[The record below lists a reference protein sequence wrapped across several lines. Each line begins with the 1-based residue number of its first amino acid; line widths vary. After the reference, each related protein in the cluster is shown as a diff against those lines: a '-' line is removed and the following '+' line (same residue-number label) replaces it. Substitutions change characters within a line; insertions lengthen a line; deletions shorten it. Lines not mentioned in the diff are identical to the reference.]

1 MWRAVSAWRKNQS
14 EVQMYE
20 ALIKRVVDFTVAA
33 FLCIALLPILLLV
46 AIVIV
51 IDSKGPAFFVQNRV
65 GRNCRVFSLYKFRTM
80 TDELREIPS
89 APVIGKATGVTN
101 AGHFLR
107 KYKLDEL
114 PQLINILKGDMS
126 LVGPRPGVPMQLRD
140 MTKNEKKRYSVPPG
154 LTGLAQVSGN
164 IHIRWKERFEF
175 DLEYVKNISFLNDM
189 RIIFRTALLIFVG
202 EEYFVGK
209 SLKIGKRKL

>member
-1 MWRAVSAWRKNQS
+1 
-14 EVQMYE
+14 MYE

-33 FLCIALLPILLLV
+33 FLCSALLPILLLV

>member
-1 MWRAVSAWRKNQS
+1 
-14 EVQMYE
+14 MYE
-20 ALIKRVVDFTVAA
+20 ALIKRVVDFAVAA
-33 FLCIALLPILLLV
+33 FLCSALLPILLLV

-51 IDSKGPAFFVQNRV
+51 IDSKGPALFVQNRV

-126 LVGPRPGVPMQLRD
+126 LVGPRPGVPSQLRE
-140 MTKNEKKRYSVPPG
+140 MTNNEKKRYSIRPG

-164 IHIRWKERFEF
+164 IHIRWKHRFVF
-175 DLEYVKNISFLNDM
+175 DLRYVENISFFNDM
-189 RIIFRTALLIFVG
+189 RIIFRTAILIFVG

-209 SLKIGKRKL
+209 PLKMSKRNK